1 MLDQS
6 LKEQVRSLF
15 SSLENQY
22 ILKVIASENNSERDN
37 LVSLIS
43 ELSDTSDK
51 ISVEVESGDSLELKI
66 YKNGAPE
73 RKSVV

>member
-43 ELSDTSDK
+43 ELSDTSDT
-51 ISVEVESGDSLELKI
+51 IGR
-66 YKNGAPE
+66 A
-73 RKSVV
+73 